1 MARGIGVPAT
11 VFARPA
17 AAPAGGSALLLPD
30 GPDASSAFAVS
41 VFLEATAGAAAES
54 RFGDAV
60 VANAVADVGRGG
72 KECWRFCCDDDDDG
86 RSGAVA
92 AITTAAAVPLALLLV
107 LTLLAFVGDGLLLN
121 D

>member
-1 MARGIGVPAT
+1 MARGIGVPPT
-11 VFARPA
+11 VFAR
-17 AAPAGGSALLLPD
+17 AGGSALLLPD
-30 GPDASSAFAVS
+30 GPDASAFAVS
-41 VFLEATAGAAAES
+41 VYLEATAGAAAES

-92 AITTAAAVPLALLLV
+92 AIIAVAADVLL
-107 LTLLAFVGDGLLLN
+107 TFVGDGLLLN